1 MIPYNVCLLISSCCY
16 WIVPLESLLVFLA
29 LWNKIIWGRQ
39 NRVYTHLKSPWKSL
53 NFKMKIQGLESPWK
67 LQWVLESPWISVLT
81 LSNLD
86 FHVPKR
92 SKHAERP
99 SNCSCCQTELKIDIH
114 SSLFFASNGVLEKW
128 EMCPWKVLEFFVQK
142 RVQTVAKNC
151 HTTLLYSYQV
161 IIHLFF
167 SFHL

>member
-29 LWNKIIWGRQ
+29 LWNKIIWRRQ
-39 NRVYTHLKSPWKSL
+39 NRVYTYLKSPWKSL

-86 FHVPKR
+86 FHVPKS
-92 SKHAERP
+92 SKRAERP
-99 SNCSCCQTELKIDIH
+99 SNCSCCQTELKKDIH
-114 SSLFFASNGVLEKW
+114 SSLFLHWMESLKNGKCVFEKYLNFLFKKGYK
-128 EMCPWKVLEFFVQK
+128 PWQK
-142 RVQTVAKNC
+142 IVILHC
-151 HTTLLYSYQV
+151 YTLTR
-161 IIHLFF
+161 
-167 SFHL
+167 

>member
-1 MIPYNVCLLISSCCY
+1 
-16 WIVPLESLLVFLA
+16 
-29 LWNKIIWGRQ
+29 
-39 NRVYTHLKSPWKSL
+39 
-53 NFKMKIQGLESPWK
+53 MKIQALESPWK

-92 SKHAERP
+92 SKRAERP

-142 RVQTVAKNC
+142 RVQTVTKNS

-161 IIHLFF
+161 IIHF
-167 SFHL
+167 SFHLIFSVQRQTVRPGTPPDFVLRVREYWFKENHNKKVLMSFCQ